1 MDQRV
6 RVFWEQVFVDY
17 DFNWESIW
25 CAHINCIKEPKI
37 NTLQWKILSKIYATR
52 ILLHKMKIV
61 DDELCTR
68 CRVKDTYE
76 HFFFDC
82 QDVKPLWKRVESD
95 ASIRYGVSIT
105 LTVTDILFGYNNK
118 SKMYLELNKEILI
131 GKLCVGKLRYGKSY
145 NLICMYEQELR
156 LRK

>member
-6 RVFWEQVFVDY
+6 RIFWEQVFVDY

-82 QDVKPLWKRVESD
+82 QDVKPLCNRVEND
-95 ASIRYGVSIT
+95 ARIRYGVSIT
-105 LTVTDILFGYNNK
+105 LAVTDILFGYNNK
-118 SKMYLELNKEILI
+118 SKMYHELNKEILI
-131 GKLCVGKLRYGKSY
+131 A
-145 NLICMYEQELR
+145 
-156 LRK
+156 